1 MSSDLAKWYHSMT
14 FTYLKE
20 WDDAVKKHGTVNTWD
35 DWHLIPTSR
44 PVFNPPAVKTVY
56 IDIPGANGKL
66 DLTEA
71 LAGYPL
77 YDNREGSFEF
87 IVANGYRASWIGGY
101 QKFANWLHGKDL
113 RCVLDDDPSYYYEG
127 RFSIDNWTSNNDGTW
142 SNVTF
147 NYNVKPYKYSMLT
160 SMEDWLWDP
169 FCFETDII
177 QDVSNIAFSSTVF
190 VRVLNHGM
198 PVVPTIHLNSTD
210 TGTKFT
216 IKSGPTVI
224 ANVPVGRFRD
234 PRLELLEGENEFI
247 ISPSKSNKRN
257 TVSIEFRGGSL

>member
-71 LAGYPL
+71 LTGYPL

-127 RFSIDNWTSNNDGTW
+127 RFSIDNWTSNNNGTW

-147 NYNVKPYKYSMLT
+147 KYSVKPYKYSMKT
-160 SMEDWLWDP
+160 SIDNWLWDP
-169 FCFETDII
+169 FNFETDII
-177 QDVSNIAFSSTVF
+177 Q
-190 VRVLNHGM
+190 
-198 PVVPTIHLNSTD
+198 PP
-210 TGTKFT
+210 TKFT
-216 IKSGPTVI
+216 LNGETRVVIFNNRMPVIPVFYFSNPRTSSDTFSISTNKATVTGI
-224 ANVPVGRFRD
+224 AAGEFRD
-234 PRLELLEGENEFI
+234 PRFELEEGD
-247 ISPSKSNKRN
+247 NKITLTGRGDC
-257 TVSIEFRGGSL
+257 SIVYRGASL